1 MKTIA
6 ITVDDE
12 TALLLERLCRAAGRP
27 RGRSALVR
35 AAIRRF
41 AEQENRRQQEDL
53 EREVLR
59 RNRRLLARDARALV
73 KEQARS

>member
-12 TALLLERLCRAAGRP
+12 TAEMLERLCLAAGRP

-35 AAIRRF
+35 AAIRQF
-41 AEQENRRQQEDL
+41 AEQETRRQQEEQ
-53 EREVLR
+53 EREIVR
-59 RNRRLLARDARALV
+59 KHRRLLERDARALV
-73 KEQARS
+73 KDQARP